1 MRRHPKQPIFKA
13 AFFVALFW
21 WTVLTLWA
29 AGFNVM
35 AFLKGES
42 GLDWHWT
49 MSALL
54 ATAAGIA
61 GGVFTTVFS
70 IWFDRRETAK
80 RLKGQMQHGLECSI
94 GPVPMHLHDLRDPG
108 EEVQSITED
117 LVSAVPEIEADATTA
132 FLDKWHERYD
142 EQYPAHAN
150 LMYAIET
157 ILLKYRELPATHV
170 YGGHGGRTLLS
181 HSILVS
187 WYMDKLAPHHTYDGK
202 IKLPDFTL
210 KLPLRRPSYQ
220 FDADDPL
227 IALIGLVHDIGKIEC
242 YQYDANGKLIGCRA
256 DHDSTG
262 VRILARMPEY
272 WDLSSEDREVLG
284 VVVKYYHHPQDTP
297 TEDGELPLDD
307 RLHAMLE
314 LLIRADTLASRREA
328 GDNASAA
335 LKALEFDADPMGL
348 EAQGNGK
355 EQLWNVI
362 LDVLDWDGCI
372 NGKDKSTN
380 LGIKRFHPLFK
391 KEMAFLK
398 EDVFIEAICA
408 EMDKENY
415 IPQTSNAVSAMTK
428 VVLRVLDEK
437 GCLYMEQESGGRNP
451 ETALY
456 KVEFFPPEK
465 FWTNTQPRELVKDE
479 DRGDPKF
486 MWASTIVID
495 LTTHFPGLA
504 SMEDHKLVP
513 LIRNSRLGAAG
524 KKNAAR
530 VSATDIIAKNEVMGT
545 DERVGVGF
553 AELQEKKQ
561 ADKKRSL
568 SAPTPAAVPSST
580 SVPTAAP
587 VPAPAVA
594 SSTSTH
600 SADERSDNVVPLR
613 PLPAPTGDI
622 AAVATPTAPAS
633 LQGGEHTSPGEASAT
648 DASQLILWEE
658 SEPVANQE
666 PTGETAPAQP
676 VAPSEGGKQLTAA
689 HFWLLHASFQRDVGD
704 NKIAILNKENGHF
717 VITIDAL
724 RAWLKSE
731 YGDHEINELI
741 RLMKAGEIPESRI
754 QLNFAFIRDAGDPP
768 QA

>member
-13 AFFVALFW
+13 GFFVALFW

-29 AGFNVM
+29 AGFNVT
-35 AFLKGES
+35 ALLKGES

-80 RLKGQMQHGLECSI
+80 RLEGKMQHGLECSI

-108 EEVQSITED
+108 EDAQSITED
-117 LVSAVPEIEADATTA
+117 MVATVPEIASDSTTA

-142 EQYPAHAN
+142 EQYPAQAN

-157 ILLKYRELPATHV
+157 VLLKYRELPATHV
-170 YGGHGGRTLLS
+170 YGGHGGRTLLA

-210 KLPLRRPSYQ
+210 KMPLRRPNYQ
-220 FDADDPL
+220 FDADDPM
-227 IALIGLVHDIGKIEC
+227 IALIGLVHDLGKIEC

-256 DHDSTG
+256 DHDSTA

-272 WDLSSEDREVLG
+272 WELSSEDRLVLS

-307 RLHAMLE
+307 RLHAVLE

-362 LDVLDWDGCI
+362 LEVLDWEERY
-372 NGKDKSTN
+372 NGKDNSTN
-380 LGIKRFHPLFK
+380 LGIKRFHPLYK
-391 KEMAFLK
+391 KEMVFLR
-398 EDVFIEAICA
+398 EDVFIKAICE

-437 GCLYMEQESGGRNP
+437 GCLYSEQQSGGRNP

-456 KVEFFPPEK
+456 KVEFYPPEK
-465 FWTNTQPRELVKDE
+465 FWTDTQPREIAKDE

-486 MWASTIVID
+486 TWGSTIVVD

-504 SMEDHKLVP
+504 SLEDHKFIP

-524 KKNAAR
+524 KKNAPK
-530 VSATDIIAKNEVMGT
+530 VSATDIIAKNEILGT
-545 DERVGVGF
+545 NERVGMDF
-553 AELQEKKQ
+553 MELEDKKQ
-561 ADKKRSL
+561 AGKQQPRAAATL
-568 SAPTPAAVPSST
+568 APGPSPA
-580 SVPTAAP
+580 SVPTVSP
-587 VPAPAVA
+587 VPGQAMV
-594 SSTSTH
+594 STAGAQSGP
-600 SADERSDNVVPLR
+600 ERSGNVVPLR
-613 PLPAPTGDI
+613 PHPASSDDI
-622 AAVATPTAPAS
+622 SAAQTQPAPAS
-633 LQGGEHTSPGEASAT
+633 QQGEEQASPAGDSAA
-648 DASQLILWEE
+648 DAAQLILWEE
-658 SEPVANQE
+658 PDQE
-666 PTGETAPAQP
+666 ATQESTGAATPELTL
-676 VAPSEGGKQLTAA
+676 APSEEEKRLTAVY
-689 HFWLLHASFQRDVGD
+689 FWKLHAIFQRDVAD
-704 NKIAILNKENGHF
+704 NKITILNKENGHF
-717 VITIDAL
+717 VMTLDAL
-724 RAWLKSE
+724 RGWLKSE
-731 YGDHEINELI
+731 YAEHEIEELI
-741 RLMKAGEIPESRI
+741 RLMKAGEIPDTRI
-754 QLNFAFIRDAGDPP
+754 QLNFAFIRDTSTS
-768 QA
+768 